1 MTMGEIP
8 AIDQY
13 IQTNNGSVF
22 QTIIKNE
29 GIDEET
35 KQNVRRLAVSSPEM
49 LAKVDAM
56 LKESGDVRAAAAL
69 VRDAS
74 NILTSKDSPMTPFT
88 DEGDAPMFSGKGER
102 ELRKAIASPFLLLIV
117 IVALI
122 LWL

>member
-1 MTMGEIP
+1 MVGT

-13 IQTNNGSVF
+13 IQNNNGSVF

-29 GIDEET
+29 SIDEDT
-35 KQNVRRLAVSSPEM
+35 KRNVRKLAVSSPQM
-49 LAKVDAM
+49 LAKIDEM
-56 LKESGDVRAAAAL
+56 LKESGDVKAAAAL

-74 NILTSKDSPMTPFT
+74 DILNGKGDSATQFT
-88 DEGDAPMFSGKGER
+88 DAGDDPMFPGKGER
-102 ELRKAIASPFLLLIV
+102 ELRKAIASPFLLLAV

>member
-1 MTMGEIP
+1 MAGT

-22 QTIIKNE
+22 QTIINNE
-29 GIDEET
+29 TIDEAT
-35 KQNVRRLAVSSPEM
+35 KQNVRKLAVSSPQM
-49 LAKVDAM
+49 LAKIDEM
-56 LKESGDVRAAAAL
+56 LKDSGDVKAAAAL

-74 NILTSKDSPMTPFT
+74 DILSGRSDLATQFT
-88 DEGDAPMFSGKGER
+88 DAGDDPMFPGKGER
-102 ELRKAIASPFLLLIV
+102 ELRKAVASPFILLVL

>member
-1 MTMGEIP
+1 MAAHP

-13 IQTNNGSVF
+13 IQTNNGNVY
-22 QTIIKNE
+22 QTIINSK

-35 KQNVRRLAVSSPEM
+35 KQQVRRLAVSSPEM
-49 LAKVDAM
+49 MAKLDAM
-56 LKESGDVRAAAAL
+56 LKESGDVKAAAAL

-74 NILTSKDSPMTPFT
+74 DILTGKGGSTAPFT
-88 DEGDAPMFSGKGER
+88 DAGDDPMFPGKGER
-102 ELRKAIASPFLLLIV
+102 ELRKAIAGPFLVLLV

>member
-1 MTMGEIP
+1 VAGLQ

-22 QTIIKNE
+22 QTIIRNE

-35 KQNVRRLAVSSPEM
+35 KQQVRRLAVASPDM
-49 LAKVDAM
+49 LSKLDAM

-74 NILTSKDSPMTPFT
+74 EILVGKGASSSPFT
-88 DEGDAPMFSGKGER
+88 DEGDDPMFPGKGER
-102 ELRKAIASPFLLLIV
+102 ELRKAIAAPFLLLIV

-122 LWL
+122 VWV

>member
-1 MTMGEIP
+1 MGEIP

-22 QTIIKNE
+22 QTIIRNE

-35 KQNVRRLAVSSPEM
+35 KRNVRRLAVSSPEM
-49 LAKVDAM
+49 LAKIDVM
-56 LKESGDVRAAAAL
+56 LKESGDVKAAAAL

-74 NILTSKDSPMTPFT
+74 SILNSKDGPTNPFT
-88 DEGDAPMFSGKGER
+88 DEGDVPMFSGKGER
-102 ELRKAIASPFLLLIV
+102 ELRKAVASPFLLLIV

>member
-1 MTMGEIP
+1 MAGIQ

-22 QTIIKNE
+22 QTIINNE

-49 LAKVDAM
+49 LAKVDVM
-56 LKESGDVRAAAAL
+56 LKESGDVKAAAAL

-74 NILTSKDSPMTPFT
+74 DILTGKAGSLTQFT
-88 DEGDAPMFSGKGER
+88 DEGDDPMFPGKGER
-102 ELRKAIASPFLLLIV
+102 ELRKAVASPFLVLVV

>member
-1 MTMGEIP
+1 MTGT

-22 QTIIKNE
+22 QTIINNE
-29 GIDEET
+29 SIDEAT
-35 KQNVRRLAVSSPEM
+35 KQNVRKLAVASPQM
-49 LAKVDAM
+49 LAKIDEM
-56 LKESGDVRAAAAL
+56 LKESGDAKAAAAL

-74 NILTSKDSPMTPFT
+74 DILSGKADLATQFT
-88 DEGDAPMFSGKGER
+88 DAGDDPMFPGKGER
-102 ELRKAIASPFLLLIV
+102 ELRKAIASPFLLLVV

>member
-1 MTMGEIP
+1 MSGT

-29 GIDEET
+29 AIDEET
-35 KQNVRRLAVSSPEM
+35 KRNVRKLAVSSPQM
-49 LAKVDAM
+49 LAKIDEM
-56 LKESGDVRAAAAL
+56 LKDSGDVKAAAAL
-69 VRDAS
+69 VREAS
-74 NILTSKDSPMTPFT
+74 DILTGKGDLTTQFT
-88 DEGDAPMFSGKGER
+88 GAGDDPMFPGKGER
-102 ELRKAIASPFLLLIV
+102 ELRKAVASPFVLLVV

>member
-1 MTMGEIP
+1 VAGT

-22 QTIIKNE
+22 QTIINNE
-29 GIDEET
+29 TIDEET
-35 KQNVRRLAVSSPEM
+35 KRNVRKLAVSSPEM
-49 LAKVDAM
+49 LAKVDEM
-56 LKESGDVRAAAAL
+56 LKESGDVQAAAAL
-69 VRDAS
+69 IRDAS
-74 NILTSKDSPMTPFT
+74 DILTGKGESSAPFT
-88 DEGDAPMFSGKGER
+88 DAGDDPMFPGKGER

>member
-1 MTMGEIP
+1 MTGT

-22 QTIIKNE
+22 QTIIRNE

-56 LKESGDVRAAAAL
+56 LKESGDVKAAAAL
-69 VRDAS
+69 IRDAS
-74 NILTSKDSPMTPFT
+74 AILTDKAASSIQFT
-88 DEGDAPMFSGKGER
+88 DEGDDPMFPGKGER
-102 ELRKAIASPFLLLIV
+102 ELRKAIVGPFLVLFV
-117 IVALI
+117 IVSLI

>member
-1 MTMGEIP
+1 MAGLQ

-22 QTIIKNE
+22 QTIIRNE

-35 KQNVRRLAVSSPEM
+35 KQQVRRLAVASPDM
-49 LAKVDAM
+49 LSKLDMM
-56 LKESGDVRAAAAL
+56 LKESGDVKAAAAL

-74 NILTSKDSPMTPFT
+74 EILTGSAASSTPFT
-88 DEGDAPMFSGKGER
+88 DEGDDPMFPGKGER
-102 ELRKAIASPFLLLIV
+102 ELRKAIAAPFLLLAV
-117 IVALI
+117 IVALA

>member
-1 MTMGEIP
+1 MGEIP

-74 NILTSKDSPMTPFT
+74 NILTSKDSPTTPFT
-88 DEGDAPMFSGKGER
+88 DEGDVPMFSGKGER
-102 ELRKAIASPFLLLIV
+102 DLRKAIASPFLLLIV

>member
-1 MTMGEIP
+1 M
-8 AIDQY
+8 
-13 IQTNNGSVF
+13 F

-56 LKESGDVRAAAAL
+56 LKESGDVKAAAAL

-74 NILTSKDSPMTPFT
+74 DILTSKARSTTPFT
-88 DEGDAPMFSGKGER
+88 DEGDDPMFPGKGER